1 MLGNAIKHYTNPVRG
16 KLLFEI
22 SLRGKATAK
31 ELQGKF
37 PDIPQATLYRYLKMM
52 LADGTIKVAEEK
64 QVRGT
69 IEKTYAP
76 TTNLVSLTANRS
88 EAIQRIW
95 DDNDREAVMELLL
108 ALVAGITAE
117 FENYLKSEDVN
128 FEADGFSFKTA
139 PVYATAEELAEVKH
153 VLGDLMA
160 KLMANEPDGE
170 RRLHN
175 FCTII
180 TPPKTP

>member
-1 MLGNAIKHYTNPVRG
+1 MLSNAIKHYTNPVRG
-16 KLLFEI
+16 KLLFEM
-22 SLRGKATAK
+22 SSRGQATAK

-52 LADGTIKVAEEK
+52 LADGTIAVAEEK

-76 TTNLVSLTANRS
+76 TTNLVSLTANRP
-88 EAIQRIW
+88 EAIQQIW
-95 DDNDREAVMELLL
+95 DENDREAMMELFLG
-108 ALVAGITAE
+108 LVAGITAE
-117 FENYLKSEDVN
+117 FEDYLKREDVD

-139 PVYATAEELAEVKH
+139 PVYATAEELTEVKRIY
-153 VLGDLMA
+153 GDVFA
-160 KLMANEPDGE
+160 KLMANEPDGK

-175 FCTII
+175 LCTII

>member
-1 MLGNAIKHYTNPVRG
+1 MLSNAIKHYTNPVRG

-22 SLRGKATAK
+22 SLRGQATAK
-31 ELQGKF
+31 ELQKKF

-52 LADGTIKVAEEK
+52 LADSTIKVVEEK

-139 PVYATAEELAEVKH
+139 PVYATAEELTEVKH
-153 VLGDLMA
+153 ALGELMA

-175 FCTII
+175 LCTII